1 MKVPVLFIIYNRPE
15 ESKVVFE
22 AIRAYQPTDFFISGD
37 GAKDSDDAIRVENT
51 RSIIDLIDWPCNLH
65 LNFQNRNLGCKHGVI
80 TALNW
85 FFNIVD
91 QGIILEDDTI
101 PSQEFFYFASVLLNR
116 YKHDPRIMTISG
128 HNPVSHNISL
138 HSDYLFS
145 NYSYSWGWASWRRAW
160 QLFDAS
166 MTAWPALCTSKDTLQ
181 YPFNESRNKCFQ
193 AAFDGMDTW
202 DYQWDLSILVN
213 HGLRIVPRIN
223 LIKNIG
229 FNNNATHTRY
239 TRLSKFN
246 TELYSGT
253 FSGIINGPQT
263 FLPNSA
269 FETAL
274 LDYVAL
280 EQSCNSRSL
289 PYRLLRHVLRLL
301 KKRLPFTF

>member
-37 GAKDSDDAIRVENT
+37 GAKDSEDASRVEDT

-85 FFNIVD
+85 FFNTVD
-91 QGIILEDDTI
+91 QGIILEDDTV

-116 YKHDPRIMTISG
+116 YKSDTRIMTISG
-128 HNPVSHNISL
+128 HNPVSTHISPQ
-138 HSDYLFS
+138 SDYLFS
-145 NYSYSWGWASWRRAW
+145 NYSYSWGWASWKRAW

-166 MTAWPALCTSKDTLQ
+166 MSAWPALSNSTDILQ
-181 YPFNESRNKCFQ
+181 YPFNESRNQCFQ
-193 AAFDGMDTW
+193 ASFDGMDTW

-213 HGLRIVPRIN
+213 HGLRIVPRMN
-223 LIKNIG
+223 LIENIG
-229 FNNNATHTRY
+229 FNQNATHTRY
-239 TRLSKFN
+239 TRLSEFN
-246 TELYSGT
+246 AQLYSST
-253 FSGIINGPQT
+253 FSGIISGPKV
-263 FLPNSA
+263 FLPDRP

-280 EQSCNSRSL
+280 EQSYNKRPL
-289 PYRLLRHVLRLL
+289 LYRLLLHVLRIL
-301 KKRLPFTF
+301 KKHLPIIS